1 MKIIE
6 KLGVLALGSRLRRL
20 SDVLMQDVE
29 KVYKHFNLEFEPKW
43 FPVFYLLSE
52 NGPLSIM
59 AISEELEVS
68 HPGVIQII
76 KELEKQGLVFSE
88 KDAQDNRKRL
98 VSLTEK
104 GRNLVPQL
112 EPVWQAFINTNLKNL
127 QLQKHNLLYAIE
139 EMEELLKEKN
149 QYQRIME
156 TIKNQQLNEV
166 QIIDYQS
173 IHRDSFK
180 NLNVAWIE
188 KFFKIEPSDLA
199 QLENPEGYI
208 IEKGGW
214 VLLAQIGDEI
224 VGTAAL
230 VKDSD
235 TFFELVK
242 MAVDERHQGKQIG
255 KKLALA
261 AIEKAR
267 EMGAKQ
273 LFLESNRKLAPALN
287 LYKSVGFR
295 EVKLSESPY
304 QRADIQMLL
313 DL

>member
-1 MKIIE
+1 MKTIE
-6 KLGVLALGSRLRRL
+6 KLAELALASRLRRL
-20 SDVLMQDVE
+20 SDVFMQDTE
-29 KVYKHFNLEFEPKW
+29 RIYRNLNLEFEPKW

-52 NGPLSIM
+52 KSPLSIM
-59 AISEELEVS
+59 AISEELGVS

-76 KELEKQGLVFSE
+76 KELEKSGLVFSE
-88 KDAQDNRKRL
+88 KDASDNRKRMVA
-98 VSLTEK
+98 VSEK
-104 GRNLVPQL
+104 GLEMLPRLQLVWKAI
-112 EPVWQAFINTNLKNL
+112 VDTNLKTL
-127 QLQKHNLLYAIE
+127 QSQTHNLLYAIE
-139 EMEELLKEKN
+139 EMEELLEEKN

-173 IHRDSFK
+173 IHRGSFK

-188 KFFKIEPSDLA
+188 KYFKIEPSDLA

-208 IEKGGW
+208 LEKGGW
-214 VLLAQIGDEI
+214 VLLAQISDEI

-230 VKDSD
+230 IKSSD
-235 TFFELVK
+235 TFFELAK
-242 MAVDERHQGKQIG
+242 MAVDEKHQGKQIG
-255 KKLALA
+255 KKLAIA

-273 LFLESNRKLAPALN
+273 LFLESNRKLTPALN

-295 EVKLSESPY
+295 EVKLRDSPY
-304 QRADIQMLL
+304 ERADIQMLI

>member
-1 MKIIE
+1 MKTIE
-6 KLGVLALGSRLRRL
+6 KLAELALASRLRRL
-20 SDVLMQDVE
+20 NDVFMQDTE
-29 KVYKHFNLEFEPKW
+29 RIYRNLNLEFEPKW

-52 NGPLSIM
+52 KSPLSIM
-59 AISEELEVS
+59 AISEELGVS

-76 KELEKQGLVFSE
+76 KELEKSGLVFSE
-88 KDAQDNRKRL
+88 KDASDNRKRMVAL
-98 VSLTEK
+98 SEK
-104 GRNLVPQL
+104 GLEMLPRLQLV
-112 EPVWQAFINTNLKNL
+112 WKAIIDTNLKTL
-127 QLQKHNLLYAIE
+127 QSQTHNLLYAIE

-173 IHRDSFK
+173 IHRGSFK

-188 KFFKIEPSDLA
+188 KYFKIEPSDLA

-208 IEKGGW
+208 LEKGGW
-214 VLLAQIGDEI
+214 VLLAQISDEI

-230 VKDSD
+230 IKSSD
-235 TFFELVK
+235 TFFELAK
-242 MAVDERHQGKQIG
+242 MAVDEKHQGKQIG
-255 KKLALA
+255 KKLAIA

-273 LFLESNRKLAPALN
+273 LFLESNRKLTPALN

-295 EVKLSESPY
+295 EVKLRDSPY
-304 QRADIQMLL
+304 ERADIQMLI

>member
-6 KLGVLALGSRLRRL
+6 KLGVLALGSRLKRL

-52 NGPLSIM
+52 NGSLSIM

-156 TIKNQQLNEV
+156 TIENQQLNEV

>member
-6 KLGVLALGSRLRRL
+6 KLGVLALGSRLKRL

-59 AISEELEVS
+59 AVSEELEVS

-104 GRNLVPQL
+104 GHNLVPQL

-261 AIEKAR
+261 AVEKAR